1 MILSK
6 TSQLTSQVNE
16 GKTVGLSFHIHNR
29 QILKFINSLFSKILS
44 RNDII
49 FLQKTV
55 ETVVREMIV
64 NAEKAN
70 LKRIHFQNQD
80 LDINIFKEY
89 SRGME
94 TFRSVIDGN
103 LEFVQSE
110 LKNSNYK
117 VKLFVKKVDKGL
129 KIVIQNNVPLHPIEA
144 NRINIRI
151 EKAKSYNSF
160 SDVYQDVT
168 DDVEGE
174 GLGIILIIL
183 FLRNSGIGEDSFKVT
198 SDRYLTQSTLT
209 IPYKL
214 KPVTITTQIQKQ
226 IYEEVDEI
234 PTFPENI
241 IELQKLCSNPDV
253 SIQEI
258 VDRIVLDPSITSSVL
273 RLSNSAGFIT
283 RKRIENINEAVMII
297 GFENLNAILIAS
309 SARKIMDERYSMF
322 KQVWNHCNK
331 TAFYC
336 RNIALQYGL
345 ENITDKVF
353 LSGLLHDLGKIIL
366 LSTNSELSNWI
377 SDITM
382 NREIRT
388 TTIIEEISIGVSHS
402 SIGELIADKWRMPEY
417 LIESIKYHHSPL
429 DASKEYKEV
438 VYITYLANMLCGIEE
453 NRYDFLFLEE
463 DVLNMFK
470 FTSEEKFQK
479 LHNNLKNKYNTS
491 VE

>member
-1 MILSK
+1 
-6 TSQLTSQVNE
+6 
-16 GKTVGLSFHIHNR
+16 
-29 QILKFINSLFSKILS
+29 
-44 RNDII
+44 
-49 FLQKTV
+49 
-55 ETVVREMIV
+55 
-64 NAEKAN
+64 
-70 LKRIHFQNQD
+70 
-80 LDINIFKEY
+80 
-89 SRGME
+89 
-94 TFRSVIDGN
+94 
-103 LEFVQSE
+103 
-110 LKNSNYK
+110 
-117 VKLFVKKVDKGL
+117 
-129 KIVIQNNVPLHPIEA
+129 
-144 NRINIRI
+144 
-151 EKAKSYNSF
+151 
-160 SDVYQDVT
+160 
-168 DDVEGE
+168 
-174 GLGIILIIL
+174 
-183 FLRNSGIGEDSFKVT
+183 
-198 SDRYLTQSTLT
+198 
-209 IPYKL
+209 
-214 KPVTITTQIQKQ
+214 
-226 IYEEVDEI
+226 
-234 PTFPENI
+234 
-241 IELQKLCSNPDV
+241 
-253 SIQEI
+253 
-258 VDRIVLDPSITSSVL
+258 
-273 RLSNSAGFIT
+273 
-283 RKRIENINEAVMII
+283 
-297 GFENLNAILIAS
+297 
-309 SARKIMDERYSMF
+309 
-322 KQVWNHCNK
+322 
-331 TAFYC
+331 FYC